1 MYRHEQEKGKK
12 KKMKNRVK
20 REKNKEIVMVCLDR
34 MRMAGDKVA
43 EEGELDIIEQAS
55 IGRTGRRTKS
65 RSGGHDGRNGLKPSR
80 VAGWNVQ
87 KYKGIAVVCVCF
99 SLCSLG

>member
-1 MYRHEQEKGKK
+1 MYRHEQEKGKEERK
-12 KKMKNRVK
+12 RR

-34 MRMAGDKVA
+34 IMRLRVAGDKIA

-65 RSGGHDGRNGLKPSR
+65 RSGGHDWMNGLKPSR

-87 KYKGIAVVCVCF
+87 I
-99 SLCSLG
+99 